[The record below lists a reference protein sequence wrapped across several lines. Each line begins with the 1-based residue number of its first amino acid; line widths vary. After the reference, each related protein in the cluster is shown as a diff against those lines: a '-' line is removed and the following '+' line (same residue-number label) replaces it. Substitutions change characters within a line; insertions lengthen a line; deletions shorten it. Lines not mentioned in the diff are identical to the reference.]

1 MTPEQQEIERLKAQI
16 ERLHSG
22 KKRASEFSVREDTYK
37 GHPILVFEGPS
48 LIKPF
53 TIGVGKLMAIRACWQ
68 KVEVFLDKSMDKTK
82 TSAHVSEQI

>member
-16 ERLHSG
+16 ERLQSG

-37 GHPILVFEGPS
+37 GYSILVFEGPS

-53 TIGVGKLMAIRACWQ
+53 TVGVGKLQAIRACWHR
-68 KVEVFLDKSMDKTK
+68 VEEFLDKNKNKTPD
-82 TSAHVSEQI
+82 QIENI